1 MMMRPRSRNDV
12 KGMSPKKPEGST
24 RSPDNLNMK
33 DRAELEKMSKLR
45 RASARTG
52 RERAIMANDPRL
64 PGAAERKAADREEAN
79 RIYNLMFG
87 EDEPVKKAYGGKMKK
102 VKKMGSGGNVCRGM
116 GAAKRGGNFVK
127 G

>member
-1 MMMRPRSRNDV
+1 MRPRSRNDV

-64 PGAAERKAADREEAN
+64 PGAAEKKAADRKEAN

-102 VKKMGSGGNVCRGM
+102 VKKMASGGNVCRGM
-116 GAAKRGGNFVK
+116 GAAKRGGNFVV

>member
-1 MMMRPRSRNDV
+1 MMRPRSRNDN
-12 KGMSPKKPEGST
+12 KGMSPKKLEGST
-24 RSPDNLNMK
+24 SSPDGLNMQ
-33 DRAELEKMSKLR
+33 DRAELEKMRKLR
-45 RASARTG
+45 RASARAG
-52 RERAIMANDPRL
+52 RERAITANDPRL

-102 VKKMGSGGNVCRGM
+102 VKKMASGGNVCRGM
-116 GAAKRGGNFVK
+116 GAAKRGGNFVV

>member
-1 MMMRPRSRNDV
+1 MMRPRSRNDV

-64 PGAAERKAADREEAN
+64 PGAAEKKAADRKEAN

-102 VKKMGSGGNVCRGM
+102 VKKMASGGNVCRGM
-116 GAAKRGGNFVK
+116 GAAKRGGNFVV

>member
-1 MMMRPRSRNDV
+1 MMRPRSRNDN
-12 KGMSPKKPEGST
+12 KGMSQKVEEDST
-24 RSPDNLNMK
+24 RSPDGLNMK
-33 DRAELEKMSKLR
+33 ERAKLEKMSKLR
-45 RASARTG
+45 RASARAG

-64 PGAAERKAADREEAN
+64 PGAAEKKAADRKEAN

-102 VKKMGSGGNVCRGM
+102 VKKMASGGNVCRGM
-116 GAAKRGGNFVK
+116 GAAKRGGNFVV

>member
-1 MMMRPRSRNDV
+1 MMRPRSRNDV

-64 PGAAERKAADREEAN
+64 PGAAEKKAEDKKESS

-102 VKKMGSGGNVCRGM
+102 VKKMASGGNVCRGM
-116 GAAKRGGNFVK
+116 GAAKRGGNFVV

>member
-1 MMMRPRSRNDV
+1 MMRPRSRNDN
-12 KGMSPKKPEGST
+12 KGMSPKKLEGST
-24 RSPDNLNMK
+24 RSPDGLNMQ

-45 RASARTG
+45 RASARAG
-52 RERAIMANDPRL
+52 RERAMMADDPRL
-64 PGAAERKAADREEAN
+64 PGAAERKAADKKG
-79 RIYNLMFG
+79 LQDLLGMM
-87 EDEPVKKAYGGKMKK
+87 DEPVKKAYGGKMKK